1 MEEKIKIHLTKKVY
15 DTLLKDCEAFEFLK
29 KDNISLNKNA
39 FLITL
44 INNYYLTYYENEQ
57 KLFDLI
63 KNTIKEET
71 SFNKIDDIS
80 KKIVSKLNKI
90 TSIPSNDKLSCII
103 NLKPTKDSLT
113 SLSYIEKYLLKDY
126 SMSEF
131 FRNLFSSS
139 VPEDMAG
146 AYW

>member
-90 TSIPSNDKLSCII
+90 SSIPSNDKLSCII

-113 SLSYIEKYLLKDY
+113 SLFYVRIL
-126 SMSEF
+126 
-131 FRNLFSSS
+131 
-139 VPEDMAG
+139 
-146 AYW
+146 